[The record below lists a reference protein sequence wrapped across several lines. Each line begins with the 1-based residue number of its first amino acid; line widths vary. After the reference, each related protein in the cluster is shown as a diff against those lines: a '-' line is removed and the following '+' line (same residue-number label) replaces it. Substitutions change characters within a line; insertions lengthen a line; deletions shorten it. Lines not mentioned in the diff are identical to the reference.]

1 MALRLE
7 LPQLIDF
14 LHRKPGNKIALQ
26 TGHVPFVAASS
37 CLPKASEDANTRNF
51 FLPLELTAANR
62 S

>member
-14 LHRKPGNKIALQ
+14 QMHRKPGNKIALQ

-37 CLPKASEDANTRNF
+37 CLPKAASEDANITRNF
-51 FLPLELTAANR
+51 FLR
-62 S
+62 WS

>member
-14 LHRKPGNKIALQ
+14 QMHRKPGNKIALQ
-26 TGHVPFVAASS
+26 TGHVPFVAASFAFQKPRRKTPTS
-37 CLPKASEDANTRNF
+37 PACFSSAG
-51 FLPLELTAANR
+51 ANR